1 MRRSI
6 ALLSVGVA
14 LAAGPAF
21 ADVTITMTQGG
32 KGMGMSG
39 EGPAVTYIKGNKMRN
54 EVTMRGN
61 KVVTIVDLDA
71 QRMITIDER
80 KKEAEVWDL
89 AQVRD
94 SMGTVTTADVGVTM
108 TPTGETRQIAGYT
121 AQGFQMMATI
131 DMSGMGGEEAKGLG
145 LKSTI
150 SGPVWLSKDAPGQ
163 ADYARFYTAMTE
175 KGFFMMNPQQAKAQ
189 PGQARTMAA
198 MYQSMAEA
206 GMPLATEMQIKIDA
220 EGPMGAM
227 LAKMGSFSTTTA
239 VTDISTEPLSDEL
252 FAVPAGFK
260 TREKR

>member
-1 MRRSI
+1 MRRWM
-6 ALLSVGVA
+6 AVVAAGVA

-54 EVTMRGN
+54 EVTMRGS
-61 KVVTIVDLDA
+61 KVVTIFDLDA
-71 QRMITIDER
+71 QRMITLDER

-89 AQVRD
+89 AQVRE
-94 SMGTVTTADVGVTM
+94 SMGTVATADVGVKM

-121 AQGFQMMATI
+121 AHGYQMMATI
-131 DMSGMGGEEAKGLG
+131 DMSSMGGEEAKGLG
-145 LKSTI
+145 LKSTV

-163 ADYARFYTAMTE
+163 EDYARFYTTMAE
-175 KGFFMMNPQQAKAQ
+175 KGFFVMNPQQAKAQ

-198 MYQSMAEA
+198 MYRQMAEA
-206 GMPLATEMQIKIDA
+206 GLPLATDIQIKIDA

-227 LAKMGSFSTTTA
+227 LAKMGSFSTSSTVTT
-239 VTDISTEPLSDEL
+239 ISTDPLSDDL

-260 TREKR
+260 TREKK

>member
-1 MRRSI
+1 MRRWMAI
-6 ALLSVGVA
+6 VAIGVA
-14 LAAGPAF
+14 LAAAPAF

-39 EGPAVTYIKGNKMRN
+39 EGPAVTYIKGDKMRT

-61 KVVTIVDLDA
+61 KMVTIFDLDA
-71 QRMITIDER
+71 QRMISLDER

-94 SMGTVTTADVGVTM
+94 NMGAVATSDVGVKM
-108 TPTGETRQIAGYT
+108 TPTGQTRQIAGYT
-121 AQGFQMMATI
+121 AQGYEMVATI
-131 DMSGMGGEEAKGLG
+131 DMSGVGGEEAKGMA
-145 LKSTI
+145 LKSTV
-150 SGPVWLSKDAPGQ
+150 SGPVWLSKEAPGQ
-163 ADYARFYTAMTE
+163 ADYARFYTAMAE

-198 MYQSMAEA
+198 MYRSMAES
-206 GMPLATEMQIKIDA
+206 GVPLHTELQIKIDA

-227 LAKMGSFSTTTA
+227 LAKMGSFSMTST
-239 VTDISTEPLSDEL
+239 VTGISTEPLSDDL

-260 TREKR
+260 TREKK